1 MSEPWN
7 LRTDDEREADTKT
20 LFIIFC
26 EDKVCEPTYFGHFEN
41 SKIEVNC
48 IGKQNSMIDNVAR
61 AFIHCQENGLITK
74 NEKGDERIDKEI
86 KVWCVFDRD
95 REGKEE
101 RVKIDDFKFNDSI
114 ETAERKGIKVA
125 WSNDVFET
133 WVLLHFEEADQTE
146 RIDVYNRLTEIFKA
160 LPKPNKDLKKVL
172 RYHNFN
178 YKKNLKSE
186 TNFRNIVRSLIVG
199 KTKDAINRAKML
211 DESYSTNTK
220 PSEKAPCT
228 KVYLLVEELL
238 HYGQK
243 LELA

>member
-1 MSEPWN
+1 MY
-7 LRTDDEREADTKT
+7 ATKA
-20 LFIIFC
+20 
-26 EDKVCEPTYFGHFEN
+26 H
-41 SKIEVNC
+41 
-48 IGKQNSMIDNVAR
+48 
-61 AFIHCQENGLITK
+61 H
-74 NEKGDERIDKEI
+74 
-86 KVWCVFDRD
+86 
-95 REGKEE
+95 
-101 RVKIDDFKFNDSI
+101 
-114 ETAERKGIKVA
+114 
-125 WSNDVFET
+125 
-133 WVLLHFEEADQTE
+133 
-146 RIDVYNRLTEIFKA
+146 
-160 LPKPNKDLKKVL
+160 
-172 RYHNFN
+172 YHNFN